1 MQRFELAPEMLTMAG
16 VFYPTGYLFAMFP
29 KEEDVQKVAQSL
41 PASEHADKPTM
52 ALSPSTVLEKVVRTV
67 GSADIPLPS
76 VGSEAATIRT
86 YADLA
91 SSGHH
96 ALMVYAPSADE
107 TEEVMK
113 AVRTAPFACAI
124 KYRKLV
130 IEEMT

>member
-1 MQRFELAPEMLTMAG
+1 MQNFELDPSMLTMAG

-29 KEEDVQKVAQSL
+29 SEDHVQAVAQAL
-41 PASEHADKPTM
+41 PASGHDGKPTM
-52 ALSPSTVLEKVVRTV
+52 VLSPAQVLEKVVRTV

-76 VGSEAATIRT
+76 VGTEASTIRT

-91 SSGHH
+91 SDGHH

-113 AVRTAPFACAI
+113 AVRQAPFACAI

>member
-1 MQRFELAPEMLTMAG
+1 MNNFELQPNMLTMAG
-16 VFYPTGYLFAMFP
+16 VFYPTGYVFAMFP
-29 KEEDVQKVAQSL
+29 SEDDVKRVCQSL
-41 PASEHADKPTM
+41 PPGRHDGKPTM
-52 ALSPSTVLEKVVRTV
+52 VLNPSTVLEKVVRTV
-67 GSADIPLPS
+67 GSADEPLPS
-76 VGSEAATIRT
+76 VGTEAATIRT

-113 AVRTAPFACAI
+113 AVRQAPFACAI

>member
-29 KEEDVQKVAQSL
+29 SEEHVQKVAQAL
-41 PASEHADKPTM
+41 PASEHPDKPTM
-52 ALSPSTVLEKVVRTV
+52 VLTPSTVLEKVVRTV

-76 VGSEAATIRT
+76 VGTEGSTIRT
-86 YADLA
+86 FADLA
-91 SSGHH
+91 SNGHH
-96 ALMVYAPSADE
+96 ALMVYAPSADD

>member
-1 MQRFELAPEMLTMAG
+1 MQHFELDPGMLTMAG
-16 VFYPTGYLFAMFP
+16 VFYPTGYLFVMLP
-29 KEEDVQKVAQSL
+29 GEEHVQSVFQAL
-41 PASEHADKPTM
+41 PENAHDEKPTM
-52 ALSPSTVLEKVVRTV
+52 ALTPHEVLEKVVRTV

-76 VGSEAATIRT
+76 VGTEAATIRT

-91 SSGHH
+91 SKGHH
-96 ALMVYAPSADE
+96 ALMVYAPSADD

-113 AVRTAPFACAI
+113 AVRSAPFACAI

>member
-1 MQRFELAPEMLTMAG
+1 MQRFELDPGMLTMAG
-16 VFYPTGYLFAMFP
+16 VFYPTGYLFVMLP
-29 KEEDVQKVAQSL
+29 EEEHVQQVARSL
-41 PASEHADKPTM
+41 PASAHDGKPTM
-52 ALSPSTVLEKVVRTV
+52 VLTPNEVLEKVVRTV

-76 VGSEAATIRT
+76 VGTEAATIRS

-91 SSGHH
+91 SKGHH

-113 AVRTAPFACAI
+113 AVRQAPFACAI

>member
-1 MQRFELAPEMLTMAG
+1 MQNFELDPGMLTMAG

-29 KEEDVQKVAQSL
+29 SEQDVQRVAQAL
-41 PASEHADKPTM
+41 PASEHDGKPTM
-52 ALSPSTVLEKVVRTV
+52 ALSPATVLEKVVRTV

-76 VGSEAATIRT
+76 VGTEAATIRT

-91 SSGHH
+91 SDGHH
-96 ALMVYAPSADE
+96 ALMVYAPSAEE

-113 AVRTAPFACAI
+113 AVRNAPFACAI